1 MTPSIVLNPD
11 QRQALLDRFRRDRDP
26 EVRFRAHILLLLA
39 DGYTW
44 ATVATILFCSS
55 RTIDRWVKRYQQQGI
70 DALGGQKRGRPFRF
84 DASWI
89 QVVVEWVSKHTP
101 RQFGFL
107 RSRWC
112 CEAVVI
118 LMLQIHQV
126 EVSRE
131 TVRRW
136 LRCGGMV
143 YRRPRPVLGPKDP
156 ERQAK
161 LDALRTLLD
170 ELPADETAV
179 FQDEVDINTNP
190 KIGAMWMFK
199 GQQEKVETPGN
210 NEKRYL
216 SGSIHW
222 RTGQVFLTEGK
233 PKQGR
238 DTALFLAHLDELRSR
253 LRRYRKI
260 HVICD
265 QAKCHTSEAVAIY
278 LWEYRERIDLH
289 LLPAYSPDCNPIER
303 VWWHLHEEITR
314 NHRCQTM
321 KELLDLTFAWFRNK
335 NPFQVEG
342 SVYEVKEA
350 A

>member
-11 QRQALLDRFRRDRDP
+11 QRQALLDRYRKDRDP

-70 DALGGQKRGRPFRF
+70 EALGGQKRGRPFRF
-84 DASWI
+84 DSSWI
-89 QVVVEWVSKHTP
+89 QVVLDWVSKHTP
-101 RQFGFL
+101 REFGFL

-112 CEAVVI
+112 CEAVVL
-118 LMLQIHQV
+118 LMLQIHHV

-136 LRCGGMV
+136 LHRGGMV

-161 LDALRTLLD
+161 LDALRKLLD
-170 ELPADETAV
+170 ELPEDETAV

-199 GQQEKVETPGN
+199 GQQAKVETPGN

-222 RTGQVFLTEGK
+222 RTGQVFLTEGE
-233 PKQGR
+233 PKQGATR
-238 DTALFLAHLDELRSR
+238 RCSWRTWTISGAGCDATARS
-253 LRRYRKI
+253 
-260 HVICD
+260 
-265 QAKCHTSEAVAIY
+265 T
-278 LWEYRERIDLH
+278 
-289 LLPAYSPDCNPIER
+289 
-303 VWWHLHEEITR
+303 
-314 NHRCQTM
+314 
-321 KELLDLTFAWFRNK
+321 
-335 NPFQVEG
+335 
-342 SVYEVKEA
+342 
-350 A
+350 